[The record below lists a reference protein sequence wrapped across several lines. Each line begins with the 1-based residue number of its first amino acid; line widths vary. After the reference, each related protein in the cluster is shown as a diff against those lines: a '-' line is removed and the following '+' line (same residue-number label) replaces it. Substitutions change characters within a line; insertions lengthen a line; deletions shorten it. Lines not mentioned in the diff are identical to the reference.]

1 MDFFFWYWGLNS
13 GFPMLEDLEG
23 LLWLMVSFSGWF
35 SSVAFGPVVMQHH
48 GGSRL
53 RQTQK
58 VPLDLSTHD
67 NLGR

>member
-1 MDFFFWYWGLNS
+1 
-13 GFPMLEDLEG
+13 MLEDLEG